1 MRRRL
6 SNIVYRVP
14 KLSKR
19 GYGSLMQTLETIL
32 GFDTSDRAKFRFH
45 VLSVFYESGWKA
57 TKLAFPK
64 LSRATLYRWKRQY
77 ETSGKRL
84 NSLVPK
90 STRPQH
96 TRVMQTPLVV
106 LQLIKS
112 LREQYP
118 RLGKNKIKPFVD
130 ALCRAEGISSLKQ
143 STIGKVIKRNNLFF
157 AGKSRGRRVRGHELK
172 RQRQRIKLCPKV
184 KGLPPGYIQLDGFR
198 FYYIDK
204 YCYFL
209 TAIDIVS
216 KQAWVVLVPRIN
228 SHYAREFLKQIL
240 TNSYHP
246 VHSIQTDNGSE
257 FKLHFEEAAK
267 KANLRQLFSYPKH
280 PKTNGYVERFNWT
293 VQDEFLF
300 NSEDLLLY
308 PEEFAKELD
317 RWLVWYNKTRPHQ
330 SLGYLSPYQ
339 HYQKGEACLKCM

>member
-1 MRRRL
+1 
-6 SNIVYRVP
+6 
-14 KLSKR
+14 
-19 GYGSLMQTLETIL
+19 MQTLETIL
-32 GFDTSDRAKFRFH
+32 GFDTSDKAKFRFH
-45 VLSVFYESGWKA
+45 VLSVFYQSGWKG

-64 LSRATLYRWKRQY
+64 LTRATLYRWKKQY
-77 ETSGKRL
+77 EASGKRL

-90 STRPQH
+90 STRPHH

-112 LREQYP
+112 LREEYP

-130 ALCRAEGISSLKQ
+130 ALCQAEGIPNLKQ

-157 AGKSRGRRVRGHELK
+157 AGKSRGRRVRGRGLK
-172 RQRQRIKLCPKV
+172 QRIKLCPKG
-184 KGLPPGYIQLDGFR
+184 KDMRPGYIQLDGFR

-204 YCYFL
+204 YYCFL
-209 TAIDIVS
+209 TAVDIVS
-216 KQAWVVLVPRIN
+216 KQAWAALVPRVN
-228 SHYAREFLKQIL
+228 SYYAREFLKHIL
-240 TNSYHP
+240 ANSYYP

-257 FKLHFEEAAK
+257 FKLHFEKTAK
-267 KANLRQLFSYPKH
+267 EANLRQLFSYPKH

-308 PEEFAKELD
+308 PEEFRGELD
-317 RWLVWYNKTRPHQ
+317 RWLTWYNKTRPHQ

-339 HYQKGEACLKCM
+339 HYQKGALVSNVYNQDTDFVFRTDYGKI